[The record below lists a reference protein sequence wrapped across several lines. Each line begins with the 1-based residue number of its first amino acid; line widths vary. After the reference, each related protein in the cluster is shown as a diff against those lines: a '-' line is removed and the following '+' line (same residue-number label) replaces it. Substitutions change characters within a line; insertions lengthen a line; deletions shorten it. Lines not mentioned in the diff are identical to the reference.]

1 MLRVSIKRCGYHVAI
16 EVRGYNPDLIH
27 QILRK
32 DLKQIKG
39 LLYVGLDLNRE
50 VFSVEIW
57 KEHEATIVASLYRI
71 ADVCNLAGIVLE
83 ERSMIC

>member
-1 MLRVSIKRCGYHVAI
+1 MLRVTIHRNGYHVTI

-27 QILRK
+27 QVLRK
-32 DLKQIKG
+32 DLMQLRG

-57 KEHEATIVASLYRI
+57 KEHEETIISSLYQI
-71 ADVCNLAGIVLE
+71 VNVCNLTGIVFE
-83 ERSMIC
+83 ERGLE